1 MTEQDLIS
9 EQRLSLLTYPPSS
22 PVLHSDIQV
31 VISSSEH
38 ATRKPPTLHGTQKQ
52 EGIWDVANE
61 TQRAMLGR
69 HLTMIG
75 MFLKLPRIPV
85 TAGNVG

>member
-1 MTEQDLIS
+1 MTFK
-9 EQRLSLLTYPPSS
+9 LSSALRSTL
-22 PVLHSDIQV
+22 Q
-31 VISSSEH
+31 E
-38 ATRKPPTLHGTQKQ
+38 KPPTLHGTQQQ

-61 TQRAMLGR
+61 TQRAMLSR

-75 MFLKLPRIPV
+75 MLLKLPRIPV